1 MNTSRFLANSS
12 AVNEVI
18 GGVLLVLIAV
28 GVSVLI
34 YAQALPVPFPSPEPN
49 VYLRAYVTEDGQAVV
64 EHIGGE
70 TLSSYE
76 VHVTQSSNTSIY
88 KFQDNPWEIGECY
101 FPPLNSSLFTEDRE
115 IDIAVYC
122 TLEDGSYK
130 MVFDGL
136 LIWETDR
143 FEIPVCL
150 NPMLISNLRTDSV
163 DEDLICY
170 DNGSLPDENVTRYI
184 FKWLLNTETFAEVLM
199 PFDSNNSTITKDYSG
214 NGNDG
219 TLHGPIWIDEGRV
232 GGAYSFDGGS
242 DFIELPLL
250 NFFDDLSS
258 NDFTISLWAYSKEID
273 ADHRMLVEGGKNNKN
288 FALIFQMGSEIHFG
302 VCENGVKRAV
312 RSDTLSNDIWYHV
325 AGVWYASEK
334 SLELYVNG
342 MLCPEVGYRNYA
354 SGVQQGFD
362 LGHGTAS
369 SRFWNGFMDELQL
382 FDRALSADQ
391 IDQIYRANKDEPYNN
406 SVIVSSETLLG
417 DIWQCIVIPNDGIQ
431 DLPEIASNIL
441 QIKPYS
447 GGD

>member
-49 VYLRAYVTEDGQAVV
+49 VYLRAYVTEEGRAVV

-101 FPPLNSSLFTEDRE
+101 FPPLNSSLFTEDGE
-115 IDIAVYC
+115 VGIAVYC
-122 TLEDGSYK
+122 TLEDGSSK

-136 LIWETDR
+136 LIWEGNR
-143 FEIPVCL
+143 YEIPYSF
-150 NPMLISNLRTDSV
+150 NPMLISSLRTDSV

-170 DNGSLPDENVTRYI
+170 DNGSLPHENVTTYI
-184 FKWLLNTETFAEVLM
+184 YKWMRNGKSLAEILM
-199 PFDSNNSTITKDYSG
+199 PFDTNSDTTTRDYSG
-214 NGNDG
+214 NEYNG
-219 TLHGPIWIDEGRV
+219 TIVGPTWSSEGKV
-232 GGAYSFDGGS
+232 GGCYYFGGASDYIYADLPSFFND
-242 DFIELPLL
+242 I
-250 NFFDDLSS
+250 SS
-258 NDFTISLWAYSKEID
+258 NDFTISLWLNSDDATDGHRVVIEI
-273 ADHRMLVEGGKNNKN
+273 AGPAG
-288 FALIFQMGSEIHFG
+288 FALVFQTGTEIHFG
-302 VCENGVKRAV
+302 VFEDGIRYAV
-312 RSDTLSNDIWYHV
+312 RTEEISNNTWYHI
-325 AGVWYASEK
+325 ACVWDASDED
-334 SLELYVNG
+334 SLEIFING
-342 MLCPEVGYRNYA
+342 NASTETGYRNYA
-354 SGVQQGFD
+354 LGTMEGCHI
-362 LGHGTAS
+362 GHGTTS
-369 SRFWNGFMDELQL
+369 SRFWMGYLDEVQIY
-382 FDRALSADQ
+382 DRALSADQ

-431 DLPEIASNIL
+431 DLPEIASNEL

-447 GGD
+447 GGE